1 MPSYQELLERKAELD
16 AQIEAVRQAEVAEVI
31 ARVREMVVEYGL
43 TAEDLG
49 FASRRV
55 ATRRGDNSAGQR
67 KLRPAYRDPKSGATW
82 SGRGRV
88 PRWMGK
94 NRDRY
99 LIA

>member
-16 AQIEAVRQAEVAEVI
+16 AQIEAARQTEVAEVI
-31 ARVREMVVEYGL
+31 AQVRQLVEQYGL

-49 FASRRV
+49 LASRR
-55 ATRRGDNSAGQR
+55 GHKSAGQR
-67 KLRPAYRDPKSGATW
+67 KLPPLYRDPKSGATW

>member
-1 MPSYQELLERKAELD
+1 MPSYQELLARKAELD
-16 AQIEAVRQAEVAEVI
+16 AEIEAVRQAEVAEVI
-31 ARVREMVVEYGL
+31 ARVRQMVEEYGL

-49 FASRRV
+49 LASP
-55 ATRRGDNSAGQR
+55 RGHKSAGQR
-67 KLRPAYRDPKSGATW
+67 KLPPLYRDPKSGATW
-82 SGRGRV
+82 SGRGRA